1 MDTPEDDF
9 VLVSHA
15 DTHPTCTSTSPCS
28 LISTS
33 FSPSASSP
41 SSSSPPPPYLD
52 EISSIITDL
61 ADALWPVNKTIH
73 DNPELGYREF
83 IAHDTLVA
91 FMRTQPGWK
100 VTPSAYGMKTAWVA
114 VWESGKKG
122 PVVSFNAEMGE
133 NLPYLP
139 PPPPSQLTITTD
151 CLPGIGHAC
160 GHNLIATASLT
171 AALATSTLLARHALP
186 GKLILYGTPAEE
198 GGGGKIALLK
208 AGAYNPSTCPGSTPS
223 RPPDINLIS
232 HPGIVPSTSLMRTSA
247 YTSLKLEYFG
257 REAHAA
263 ANPWLGINA
272 LDALVVA
279 YTSLSVLRQQTRPGD
294 VIQCNISHGGA
305 KPNIIHAYTA
315 ANFVVRSDTQ
325 PRLSELLK
333 KVEKCFAAGA
343 EATGATFKVTFTGA
357 YKDHVPNRVL
367 GRSYT
372 RYFNA
377 LLASGAPGDGDD
389 RGENDA
395 PIPTDEDV
403 DEIRG
408 RTMASTDQGDIS
420 YAMPSLSVGF
430 AIPAGKGGQG
440 PHNPEFAK
448 AAGTRVAFER
458 SLRVGKGL
466 AGVAVDVLTRE
477 GMVAEVKDAW
487 RRDMGM

>member
-28 LISTS
+28 LTSTTPS
-33 FSPSASSP
+33 SASVP
-41 SSSSPPPPYLD
+41 SPPPPFLD
-52 EISSIITDL
+52 EISSIVTDL

-91 FMRTQPGWK
+91 LMRTQPGWK
-100 VTPSAYGMKTAWVA
+100 VTPAAYGMKTAWVA

-122 PVVSFNAEMGE
+122 PVVSFNAEM
-133 NLPYLP
+133 
-139 PPPPSQLTITTD
+139 
-151 CLPGIGHAC
+151 
-160 GHNLIATASLT
+160 
-171 AALATSTLLARHALP
+171 ALATSNLLARHALP

-208 AGAYNPSTCPGSTPS
+208 AGAYSPSTCPGSTPS

-232 HPGIVPSTSLMRTSA
+232 HPGIVPSTALMRTSA

-279 YTSLSVLRQQTRPGD
+279 YTSLSVLRQQTKPGD
-294 VIQCNISHGGA
+294 VIQCNISDGGA
-305 KPNIIHAYTA
+305 RPNIIHAYTA
-315 ANFVVRSDTQ
+315 ANFVVRADTQ

-377 LLASGAPGDGDD
+377 LLASGGAGDGDD

-420 YAMPSLSVGF
+420 YALPSLSVGF
-430 AIPAGKGGQG
+430 AIPAGEGGQG

-466 AGVAVDVLTRE
+466 AGVAVDVLTKE
-477 GMVAEVKDAW
+477 GMVGEVKDAW

>member
-1 MDTPEDDF
+1 MLRW
-9 VLVSHA
+9 VR
-15 DTHPTCTSTSPCS
+15 
-28 LISTS
+28 
-33 FSPSASSP
+33 
-41 SSSSPPPPYLD
+41 PPPPPFPR
-52 EISSIITDL
+52 SC
-61 ADALWPVNKTIH
+61 
-73 DNPELGYREF
+73 
-83 IAHDTLVA
+83 
-91 FMRTQPGWK
+91 
-100 VTPSAYGMKTAWVA
+100 
-114 VWESGKKG
+114 
-122 PVVSFNAEMGE
+122 
-133 NLPYLP
+133 
-139 PPPPSQLTITTD
+139 PSQLTIITD

-208 AGAYNPSTCPGSTPS
+208 AGAYNPSTCPGSPS
-223 RPPDINLIS
+223 RAPDINLIS
-232 HPGIVPSTSLMRTSA
+232 HPGIVSSTALMRTSA

-279 YTSLSVLRQQTRPGD
+279 YTSISVLRQQTRPGD
-294 VIQCNISHGGA
+294 VIQCNISDGGA
-305 KPNIIHAYTA
+305 RPNIIHAYAA

-333 KVEKCFAAGA
+333 KVQKCFAAGA
-343 EATGATFKVTFTGA
+343 EAAGATFKVTFTGA

-377 LLASGAPGDGDD
+377 LLNSGGDGDGDD
-389 RGENDA
+389 DA

-440 PHNPEFAK
+440 PHNPEFAE

-466 AGVAVDVLTRE
+466 AGVAVDVLTKE
-477 GMVAEVKDAW
+477 GMVDEVKAAW

>member
-1 MDTPEDDF
+1 MDTTEDDF

-28 LISTS
+28 LASASTS
-33 FSPSASSP
+33 TSTSSPP
-41 SSSSPPPPYLD
+41 SSSSPPPFLD
-52 EISSIITDL
+52 EISSIVTDL

-122 PVVSFNAEMGE
+122 PAVSFNAEM
-133 NLPYLP
+133 
-139 PPPPSQLTITTD
+139 D

-171 AALATSTLLARHALP
+171 AALATSTLLARHDLP

-208 AGAYNPSTCPGSTPS
+208 AGAYNPSTCPGSPS
-223 RPPDINLIS
+223 RAPDINLIS
-232 HPGIVPSTSLMRTSA
+232 HPGIVPSTALMRTSA
-247 YTSLKLEYFG
+247 YTSLRLEYFG

-279 YTSLSVLRQQTRPGD
+279 YTSISVLRQQTRPGD

-305 KPNIIHAYTA
+305 RPNIIHAYAA

-333 KVEKCFAAGA
+333 KVQRCFAAGA

-377 LLASGAPGDGDD
+377 LLGSGGDGDGGD
-389 RGENDA
+389 NDA

-430 AIPAGKGGQG
+430 AIPPGKGGQG
-440 PHNPEFAK
+440 PHNPEFAE

-466 AGVAVDVLTRE
+466 AGVAVDVLTKE
-477 GMVAEVKDAW
+477 GMVDEVKAAW